1 MKLPR
6 LLFVLSLLLLGA
18 NALNR
23 TFSLTA
29 INPSYPRIHNQPV
42 VRSYPTDPSVV
53 GVGFSPPYASP
64 LKAFI
69 HNNKLYQYC
78 NTSPTGVCIG
88 YFQKNHGG
96 ATMGLRLQFWS
107 HENFP
112 ASSPCCSVEGNWSI
126 QVINGMRY
134 LLSSGSDTYQMCEY
148 AGGYSIESGSPGAC
162 VYGTKIKALYDF

>member
-1 MKLPR
+1 MQLPQ
-6 LLFVLSLLLLGA
+6 LLFVLSLLLLGT

-29 INPSYPRIHNQPV
+29 INPSYPRIHNKPV
-42 VRSYPTDPSVV
+42 IRSYPTDPSVV
-53 GVGFSPPYASP
+53 G
-64 LKAFI
+64 
-69 HNNKLYQYC
+69 LYRYC
-78 NTSPTGVCIG
+78 NTSPTGICIG

-112 ASSPCCSVEGNWSI
+112 ASSPCCSVEGSWSI
-126 QVINGMRY
+126 QVINGMGY

-162 VYGTKIKALYDF
+162 VYGTKIEALYDS